1 MNHTH
6 CRPFNTQNTL
16 PQCQELFDYL
26 SDIFTHARNSCV
38 FILPRHNT
46 KADSRLGCVLFL
58 TALVPDCVKMS
69 VGPAVARSAAPRTLQ
84 ASAADESLTA
94 ATNHRPC
101 AIIIMS
107 TEGGN
112 HFHISFHLILCSC
125 HKLLHARTVTSGSVT
140 RTLMSLPWPPMFC
153 DHTGECGRESGQCL
167 QFLPGP

>member
-6 CRPFNTQNTL
+6 CHPFHTQNTL

-94 ATNHRPC
+94 ATNHQPPSLMCHHHNVNRGWQSLSHQLSPNSVF
-101 AIIIMS
+101 MS
-107 TEGGN
+107 Q
-112 HFHISFHLILCSC
+112 I
-125 HKLLHARTVTSGSVT
+125 VTCTNCYIRKRYPDSDVT
-140 RTLMSLPWPPMFC
+140 PLAPDVL
-153 DHTGECGRESGQCL
+153 
-167 QFLPGP
+167 